1 MFAVQRLEKIMEML
15 YEEEKV
21 QVNNLVKILNVS
33 DVTIRK
39 DLRKLEKD
47 GIVIKTHGGAV
58 LKKAEVVSEKDNIGE
73 ADFTNRKKDVL
84 AKLAWNYIKNGDTI
98 FLGSGYT
105 CVSMAKQIPDDC
117 NISVITNNIE
127 AIPYL
132 KDKCNTL
139 ILIGGEVI
147 THERNFFTYS
157 SEIDDQLKSYNINK
171 AITSCSGIDLKF
183 GVSFST
189 EASKKIIS
197 AILKNSQIWYLIAD
211 SSKFNLVSP
220 YKISDIEAPE
230 MIITDTKLEEYE
242 NLSNVV
248 KYKK

>member
-1 MFAVQRLEKIMEML
+1 MFAMQRSEKIMEIL
-15 YEEEKV
+15 YKKEQV
-21 QVNNLVKILNVS
+21 QVNELVKILNVS

-39 DLRKLEKD
+39 DLNKLAKQ
-47 GIVIKTHGGAV
+47 GAVIKTHGGAI
-58 LKKAEVVSEKDNIGE
+58 LKKSTPVHNNTIVEESTSSIH
-73 ADFTNRKKDVL
+73 RKKDVL
-84 AKLAWNYIKNGDTI
+84 AKRTWEHIKDGDTI

-105 CVSMAKQIPDDC
+105 CVSLAKQIPDNCD
-117 NISVITNNIE
+117 ISVITNNIE

-132 KDKCNTL
+132 KGKCNTL

-147 THERNFFTYS
+147 THESNFFTYTS
-157 SEIDDQLKSYNINK
+157 DIAEQLKSYNINK
-171 AITSCSGIDLKF
+171 AITSCSGIDLNF

-220 YKISDIEAPE
+220 YKIADIETPE
-230 MIITDTKLEEYE
+230 MIITDTQFEEYKDLK
-242 NLSNVV
+242 NIV
-248 KYKK
+248 KY